1 VDETLVVELYEG
13 RTRIILA
20 EQNNGF
26 LWQGFQ
32 KILWKRFPSLSS
44 GRIVALNVL
53 DAEGR
58 PRFLHSATYQQ
69 LLESNGLSPRQ
80 LAGRVKQE
88 LQRPS
93 GS

>member
-1 VDETLVVELYEG
+1 
-13 RTRIILA
+13 
-20 EQNNGF
+20 
-26 LWQGFQ
+26 
-32 KILWKRFPSLSS
+32 
-44 GRIVALNVL
+44 VALNVL